1 MEATTVIIITAGGTT
16 DVTCSHNTRR
26 GRTWRH
32 TISILFFVARFV
44 VRHYTTTIMMIIVIV
59 LLMMLMM
66 VVIVVVV
73 DGVRWMM
80 GGFNNAAVHSLLLL
94 VKDAFA
100 YVTGQLLLSVLNEMG
115 NSLFHFLSLSLSL
128 SLCGKSSFAMR
139 LLLSK
144 ANRKRLL
151 KAIPYFSFYPR
162 ESPRSWSINQQ
173 SNFSS
178 ETKKREQYLVLITA
192 KLMQSYLNIFQLSMR
207 GHI

>member
-1 MEATTVIIITAGGTT
+1 
-16 DVTCSHNTRR
+16 
-26 GRTWRH
+26 
-32 TISILFFVARFV
+32 
-44 VRHYTTTIMMIIVIV
+44 
-59 LLMMLMM
+59 MMLMM

-115 NSLFHFLSLSLSL
+115 NTLFHYLSLSSW
-128 SLCGKSSFAMR
+128 SSSFAMR

-192 KLMQSYLNIFQLSMR
+192 KLMQSYLNIFQISMR

>member
-32 TISILFFVARFV
+32 TISILFVVARFV
-44 VRHYTTTIMMIIVIV
+44 VRHYTTIMMIIVIV

-100 YVTGQLLLSVLNEMG
+100 YVTGQLLLSVLNEM
-115 NSLFHFLSLSLSL
+115 
-128 SLCGKSSFAMR
+128 
-139 LLLSK
+139 
-144 ANRKRLL
+144 
-151 KAIPYFSFYPR
+151 
-162 ESPRSWSINQQ
+162 
-173 SNFSS
+173 
-178 ETKKREQYLVLITA
+178 
-192 KLMQSYLNIFQLSMR
+192 
-207 GHI
+207 